1 MDMFDLFRET
11 DEKKSVESPAQTD
24 SPPIPSSPHGE
35 RELETDSGDDSGLYT
50 PSTSEESPDALSGFP
65 STLPPSS
72 RSTLSNSLV
81 IALPGS
87 VVLRNN
93 TFQLAWLSR
102 LAPVVD
108 ALRSNGM
115 KVAVVVG
122 ESPDVR
128 VASRAAHQL
137 SLHPQEISQAMR
149 ASSGLNASLV
159 LRTLSQAHTQVCEDM
174 RETISV
180 LQSDALPVMLGSK
193 DTLSMEARAAMLAES
208 VGAKLVL
215 FSDMDIPSNT
225 LHHNRFSKM
234 ASEAAFKSNQ
244 QFIVDALTALV
255 LARSK
260 VDALLLSDKHVSKLP
275 DVLNGNAN
283 EGTWVTSG
291 NVLSAEKKSE
301 N

>member
-24 SPPIPSSPHGE
+24 SPPIQSST
-35 RELETDSGDDSGLYT
+35 RESVLENDSPEDAGLFTKSSSDDAELNS
-50 PSTSEESPDALSGFP
+50 FP
-65 STLPPSS
+65 STLAPSS
-72 RSTLSNSLV
+72 RETISNSLV
-81 IALPGS
+81 IAIPGS
-87 VVLRNN
+87 TILRGNS
-93 TFQLAWLSR
+93 FQLAWLSR
-102 LAPVVD
+102 LAPVID
-108 ALRSNGM
+108 SLRSNGT

-137 SLHPQEISQAMR
+137 SLHPAEISQAMR

-159 LRTLSQAHTQVCEDM
+159 LRTLSQAHPSVCEEIN
-174 RETISV
+174 ETVSM
-180 LQSDALPVMLGSK
+180 LQSDSTPVMLGSK
-193 DTLSMEARAAMLAES
+193 DSLSMEARAAMLAENA
-208 VGAKLVL
+208 GAKLVL

-225 LHHNRFSKM
+225 LHHGRFSKM

-244 QFIVDALTALV
+244 QFIVDPLTALV
-255 LARSK
+255 LVRSK

-275 DVLNGNAN
+275 DVLSGNAN

-291 NVLSAEKKSE
+291 NTLSAGAKAEK
-301 N
+301 